1 MNEIIDFGKN
11 AVFIWSAY
19 GVAAV
24 ILGGLLAVSLRG
36 MRRDEA
42 AVKSLRAEIRAG
54 RDEVDE

>member
-1 MNEIIDFGKN
+1 MSEFLDFGEY

-24 ILGGLLAVSLRG
+24 VLGGLLAVSLRN

-42 AVKSLRAEIRAG
+42 MVKSLRAAL
-54 RDEVDE
+54 RDEADK